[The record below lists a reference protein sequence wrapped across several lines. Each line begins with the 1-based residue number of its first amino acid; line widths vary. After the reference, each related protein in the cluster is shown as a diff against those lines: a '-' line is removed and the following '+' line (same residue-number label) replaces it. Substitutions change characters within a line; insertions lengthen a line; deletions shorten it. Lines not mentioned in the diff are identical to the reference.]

1 MAYYVTSKVIK
12 GGAYMK
18 FDTNYPIY
26 LQIVNE
32 IKRKIIIGEIKPGSK
47 LPSNSDL
54 AGLYKINPNTVQR
67 IYKQLEFEGIS
78 YTKRGLG
85 TYLIDEPDLAEKL
98 MKNAIDE
105 TVSSFL
111 EKMSALGLSPSQ
123 SIEIIKN
130 TK

>member
-1 MAYYVTSKVIK
+1 MAYYVTSKAIK

-32 IKRKIIIGEIKPGSK
+32 IKRKIIIGDILPGSK

-54 AGLYKINPNTVQR
+54 AAQYNVNPNTVQR
-67 IYKQLEFEGIS
+67 IYKQLEFEGIC

-85 TYLIDEPDLAEKL
+85 TYLKEEPDLAEKL
-98 MKNAIDE
+98 MKNAVDE
-105 TVSSFL
+105 AVSSFL
-111 EKMSALGLSPSQ
+111 EKMSALGLSPSE
-123 SIEIIKN
+123 SIDIIKN
-130 TK
+130 NK